1 MNEYSDV
8 QDAVP
13 GGGAGGPAFG
23 RPGRSVRSG
32 RKGQRALWFGV
43 AGFTAIVT
51 VAAVGLPQIGWLVA
65 QTETTTWTS
74 RHPITAVEVD
84 VSGGDLTVRPIAG
97 TGAVSLRQTLT
108 WTVTKPQVSESWQGD
123 TLLITEDCPGPSFT
137 VANPCG
143 AGLELAVPAGV
154 SMQTTVDS
162 GSLTIRRMTGNLI
175 VRAQSGDIELDD
187 DSGTISAR
195 AESGGISG
203 LRLAS
208 QQVDAQTLSG
218 DIALD
223 FAAAPTTVT
232 ASVASGQVSV
242 TVPRGTTYRVS
253 GQTDSGDRHIAPGVE
268 DDSSPRSIE
277 ISSVSG
283 DTSLGYPGDN

>member
-13 GGGAGGPAFG
+13 DGTVGGPAFG
-23 RPGRSVRSG
+23 RPGAPG

-51 VAAVGLPQIGWLVA
+51 VAAAGLPQIGWLAA

-84 VSGGDLTVRPIAG
+84 VSGGDLTVRPADR
-97 TGAVSLRQTLT
+97 TGPVSLRQTLT
-108 WTVTKPQVSESWQGD
+108 WTVNKPQVSEVWHGD

-143 AGLELAVPAGV
+143 ATLELAVPAAI
-154 SMQTTVDS
+154 SMQTTMDS
-162 GSLTIRRMTGNLI
+162 GSLTIRRMTGNLNA
-175 VRAQSGDIELDD
+175 RAQSGDIELDD

-195 AESGGISG
+195 AQSGGISSS
-203 LRLAS
+203 RLAS
-208 QQVDAQTLSG
+208 QRVDAQTLSG
-218 DIALD
+218 DVALD
-223 FAAAPTTVT
+223 FAVAPTTVT
-232 ASVASGQVSV
+232 ASVESGGVSV

-253 GQTDSGDRHIAPGVE
+253 GQTDSGDRHIAAGVE